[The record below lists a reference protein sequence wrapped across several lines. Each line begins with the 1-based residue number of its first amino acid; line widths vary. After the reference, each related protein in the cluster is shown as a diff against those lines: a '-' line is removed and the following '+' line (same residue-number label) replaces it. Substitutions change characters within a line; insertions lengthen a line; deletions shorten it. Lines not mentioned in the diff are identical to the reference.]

1 MQTKQP
7 STVFIKKQKERLETD
22 KVSLFKE
29 IEKLR
34 ASDPFS
40 DPDHASDNAAVDT
53 DVREASGHDIV
64 EAEIKEMQ
72 KRLKDIELA
81 LKKIAKGI
89 YGICEKTNKPIPHA
103 RLELIPEARYVVEYE
118 AKIKK

>member
-1 MQTKQP
+1 MSTKQINA
-7 STVFIKKQKERLETD
+7 TFIKKQKERLETD
-22 KVSLFKE
+22 KASLFAE

-64 EAEIKEMQ
+64 EAETKDMQ
-72 KRLKDIELA
+72 KRLKDIDLA
-81 LKKIAKGI
+81 LKKIVKGT
-89 YGICEKTNKPIPHA
+89 YGICEKTNKPIPLA